1 MYFKISKREFYGA
14 LTTVARAISA
24 NSPLPLLSGIKI
36 DVTSDAICLTGSDA
50 DISIKKV
57 ITNPNQDFILDIKE
71 EGSIVIEA
79 KNVLELVR
87 KIDADEIEIETIDGT
102 LTKFSWQSA
111 EFKLNGMNAEDYPA
125 IDFTKPDKQFKLDAD
140 MLMKIITQTCFAA
153 SDKETRPVLTGVNF
167 KCAGDVLE
175 CVATDSYRL
184 ARKIVKLEEG
194 AEFNITIPAKSLNE
208 VGKSSNEMSRVFE
221 KAEKILIAVSD
232 KKAQFWIEDTIIQTR
247 LIDGVYPETNR
258 LIPVEFKH
266 ELVVDSRDILNAID
280 RAQFIKSDGISIV
293 KLSANSDEV
302 FISTKSQ
309 EVGSSVEKIDMIS
322 YTGDPLEISFS
333 SRYVLGAI
341 RVLGGNIVK
350 ISFSGDMRPFIVQN
364 IDDDSVL
371 QLVLPVRTYN

>member
-1 MYFKISKREFYGA
+1 
-14 LTTVARAISA
+14 
-24 NSPLPLLSGIKI
+24 
-36 DVTSDAICLTGSDA
+36 
-50 DISIKKV
+50 
-57 ITNPNQDFILDIKE
+57 
-71 EGSIVIEA
+71 
-79 KNVLELVR
+79 
-87 KIDADEIEIETIDGT
+87 
-102 LTKFSWQSA
+102 
-111 EFKLNGMNAEDYPA
+111 
-125 IDFTKPDKQFKLDAD
+125 
-140 MLMKIITQTCFAA
+140 
-153 SDKETRPVLTGVNF
+153 
-167 KCAGDVLE
+167 
-175 CVATDSYRL
+175 
-184 ARKIVKLEEG
+184 
-194 AEFNITIPAKSLNE
+194 
-208 VGKSSNEMSRVFE
+208 MSRVFE

-293 KLSANSDEV
+293 KLSANSKEV

-322 YTGDPLEISFS
+322 YTGEPLEISFS

-364 IDDDSVL
+364 VDDDSVL